1 MTNRWRR
8 HVMHKIE
15 QGVGSVVAAD
25 TRTTMASVDAT
36 YLAQA
41 RMAASIVEAATASD
55 LPAGATQ
62 ELLEAVTDSMTQV
75 VAGRTKLIKALSQL
89 QQIQSKSNLREVG
102 FGCPGGLPS
111 QASLAAQNEQITP

>member
-1 MTNRWRR
+1 
-8 HVMHKIE
+8 MHKIE

-41 RMAASIVEAATASD
+41 RMAASIVEAATASH

-75 VAGRTKLIKALSQL
+75 VAGRTKLIKALGQL

-111 QASLAAQNEQITP
+111 QASLGVQNEQITP

>member
-1 MTNRWRR
+1 
-8 HVMHKIE
+8 MHKID
-15 QGVGSVVAAD
+15 QGIGSVVAAD

-41 RMAASIVEAATASD
+41 RMAASIVEAAAASD

-62 ELLEAVTDSMTQV
+62 ELLEAVTDSMSQV
-75 VAGRTKLIKALSQL
+75 VAGRTKLIRALGEL
-89 QQIQSKSNLREVG
+89 QQIQRKSNLREIG

-111 QASLAAQNEQITP
+111 QALLEAQNEKIIS

>member
-1 MTNRWRR
+1 MD
-8 HVMHKIE
+8 KIE

-25 TRTTMASVDAT
+25 TRMTMRSVDAT

-62 ELLEAVTDSMTQV
+62 GILQAVTDSMSQV
-75 VAGRTKLIKALSQL
+75 VAGRTELIKALTELQQL
-89 QQIQSKSNLREVG
+89 QRKSNLREVG

-111 QASLAAQNEQITP
+111 QASLVASDKIAAQQ

>member
-1 MTNRWRR
+1 
-8 HVMHKIE
+8 MHKIE

-75 VAGRTKLIKALSQL
+75 VAGRTKLIKALGQL

>member
-1 MTNRWRR
+1 
-8 HVMHKIE
+8 MHEIE

-25 TRTTMASVDAT
+25 TRTTMMSVDAT

-41 RMAASIVEAATASD
+41 RMAASIVEAATASC

-62 ELLEAVTDSMTQV
+62 QLLEAVTDSMAQV
-75 VAGRTKLIKALSQL
+75 VAGRTKLISALVQL
-89 QQIQSKSNLREVG
+89 QQIQRQSNLREVG

-111 QASLAAQNEQITP
+111 QASLENQNQ

>member
-1 MTNRWRR
+1 
-8 HVMHKIE
+8 MHKIE

-25 TRTTMASVDAT
+25 TRTTMRSVDAT

-41 RMAASIVEAATASD
+41 RMAASIVEAATASN

-62 ELLEAVTDSMTQV
+62 GILRAVTDSMSQV
-75 VAGRTKLIKALSQL
+75 VAGRTELIKALTELQQL
-89 QQIQSKSNLREVG
+89 QRNSNLREVG

-111 QASLAAQNEQITP
+111 QASLDASGETTAQQQ

>member
-1 MTNRWRR
+1 
-8 HVMHKIE
+8 MHKID

-36 YLAQA
+36 YLAQV
-41 RMAASIVEAATASD
+41 RMAASIVEAAAASN

-62 ELLEAVTDSMTQV
+62 ELLEAMTDSMTQV
-75 VAGRTKLIKALSQL
+75 VAGRTKLIRALSQL
-89 QQIQSKSNLREVG
+89 QHIQSMSDLREVG

-111 QASLAAQNEQITP
+111 QASLATQKEQNAP